1 MAKITVGVPV
11 FNGAASLRACL
22 ECLRDQTFRDLEVL
36 ISDNGSQDESVA
48 IAQAFVDS
56 DPRFRLIRHPVNIG
70 AKRNFMSVLEAA
82 TSELFMWRA
91 DDAWTDE
98 YFIEKLHA
106 LFVARPD
113 LELGVPQVRIFHDHG
128 GLWLVQPFEKSTA
141 GNRGKRIGEDML
153 KITPA
158 VIYGLWRR
166 DTLLASMERTF
177 AIFDAYAG
185 WDHVVIFPSILDEKI
200 AADNTTEL
208 CYRTN
213 PPRDNAASISAME
226 MFAVRNLFRRASLA
240 AVHERK
246 WTWLERIYL
255 EIYTR
260 KYAARNIYRF
270 SKTLRHLVRSS
281 LGIQRKRRKRTA

>member
-22 ECLRDQTFRDLEVL
+22 ECLRDQSFRDLEVL
-36 ISDNGSQDESVA
+36 ISDNGSQDGSLA
-48 IAQAFVDS
+48 IAQEFVDA

-70 AKRNFMSVLEAA
+70 AKLNFLSVLEAA
-82 TSELFMWRA
+82 SSELFMWRA
-91 DDAWTDE
+91 DDAWTDLT
-98 YFIEKLHA
+98 FIEKLHA

-113 LELGVPQVRIFHDHG
+113 LELAVPQVRIFHDHG
-128 GLWLVQPFEKSTA
+128 GLWMVQPFEKSKA
-141 GNRGKRIGEDML
+141 RNRGKRIGEDML

-166 DTLLASMERTF
+166 ETLLAAMKRTL
-177 AIFDAYAG
+177 ATFDAYAG

-213 PPRDNAASISAME
+213 PPRDNAAAISAMQ
-226 MFAVRNLFRRASLA
+226 MFAVRSLFRRVNFA
-240 AVHERK
+240 ALRERK
-246 WTWLERIYL
+246 WTWLERLYL

-260 KYAARNIYRF
+260 KYVGRNIYRF
-270 SKTLRHLVRSS
+270 SKTLRHLIRSS
-281 LGIQRKRRKRTA
+281 LGIQRKRRKRAP